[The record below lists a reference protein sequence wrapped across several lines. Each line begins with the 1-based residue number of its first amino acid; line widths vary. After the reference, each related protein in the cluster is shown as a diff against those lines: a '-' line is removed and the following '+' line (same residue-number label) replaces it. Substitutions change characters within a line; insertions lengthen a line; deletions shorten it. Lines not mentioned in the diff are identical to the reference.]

1 LIKKSKNSEIN
12 FCKEIE
18 NKKIYQLE
26 GSLLQ
31 NNGFNKFWL
40 EKMKWETCH
49 SFNGDPSWYDVISL
63 IRYCNRLMQEK

>member
-1 LIKKSKNSEIN
+1 LIKKSKENSEIN

-40 EKMKWETCH
+40 EKMKWKHAIH
-49 SFNGDPSWYDVISL
+49 SMEIQVG
-63 IRYCNRLMQEK
+63 MM